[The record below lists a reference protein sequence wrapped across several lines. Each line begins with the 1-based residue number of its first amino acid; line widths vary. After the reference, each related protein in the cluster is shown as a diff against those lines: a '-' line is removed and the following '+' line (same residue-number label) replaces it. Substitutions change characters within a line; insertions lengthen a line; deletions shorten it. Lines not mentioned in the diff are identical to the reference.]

1 MVMNSP
7 PRGNSVNANANSR
20 VIILSVALQTVFM
33 LDPDMILLVEE
44 LRKRGYITGEPNIRG
59 EAIIGIFVV
68 EASDVIARKGG
79 VRVYYNFG
87 RRTLGIQSSSNSEVL
102 GSLKEVDDA
111 LRSIGVDRD
120 EALIPYELA
129 AIAQAELAPKF
140 AGRTLGMEDVLG
152 FDLNFIGAYFARL
165 GGDPNS
171 RDWFHVSVQPI
182 YSSYRPGR
190 DTNPYRLTLTYRSG
204 KEDVL
209 KMIRTLPDVL
219 GKICEKV

>member
-1 MVMNSP
+1 MNSP

-33 LDPDMILLVEE
+33 LDPDMILLFEE

-59 EAIIGIFVV
+59 EAIGIFVV

-120 EALIPYELA
+120 EALIPYELT

-171 RDWFHVSVQPI
+171 RDWFHVNVQPI

-190 DTNPYRLTLTYRSG
+190 DTNPYRLTLTYRGG

>member
-1 MVMNSP
+1 MNSP
-7 PRGNSVNANANSR
+7 PRGNSVNANADSR

-33 LDPDMILLVEE
+33 LDPDMILLFEE

-79 VRVYYNFG
+79 VRVYYNSG